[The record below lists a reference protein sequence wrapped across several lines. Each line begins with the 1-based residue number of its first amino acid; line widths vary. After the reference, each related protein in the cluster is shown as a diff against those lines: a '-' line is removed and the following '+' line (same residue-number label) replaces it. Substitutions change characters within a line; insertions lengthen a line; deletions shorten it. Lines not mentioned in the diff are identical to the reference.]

1 MKMLKNNAESFSA
14 KPIKYLL
21 CVLLFIESASH
32 FCKKQQKGGRPGG
45 LNHRSTRFAA
55 VLCQLLFFARLR
67 AALKQRAL
75 RVYPNR
81 GICLKKVNQAVF

>member
-1 MKMLKNNAESFSA
+1 MKMLKNNTGSSSAES
-14 KPIKYLL
+14 IQYLL
-21 CVLLFIESASH
+21 CLTRFIESASH

-45 LNHRSTRFAA
+45 LNHRSPRSAA
-55 VLCQLLFFARLR
+55 VLCQLLFYVRLR

-81 GICLKKVNQAVF
+81 GVV